1 MGMIMRIKNLF
12 FIRNYPLFMI
22 CMLLQGMAISISA
35 PFLAVYFTTTLGVSV
50 GTFGVFTA
58 VTLICGIWISSL
70 IAKRS
75 DTGLDRKQILVIC
88 MLFNA
93 VAFAGYLVIQNFY
106 VLFVYMTVFTAV
118 GAPGMPQ
125 LFASA
130 REAVDRSKSADH
142 AFANSTLRSMFS
154 LGFITGPL
162 LGSFLIAHTGFQGI
176 FMGTTSIF
184 VLIAVLLFCFIKQ
197 PPAQLKSKAQLSLH
211 NITLHKNIEIL
222 IPFSVLTLLYVA
234 HWMNSLNISL
244 FIIHNLKGDT
254 NDVALVSSICA
265 ILEIPLMI
273 MLGVFAAK
281 YSNRL
286 LVFLGSLTGVAYY
299 ILVIMSTEM
308 WQLLVGQLLLA
319 FFVAVISAIG
329 ISYMQDLLPSLP
341 GYASTLYSNATTIGR
356 LVGSLAGGL
365 TAQWIGYRN
374 SYWVCLFLIL
384 CSICLLA
391 ISKKLDI
398 AKTVA
403 LKQKEHSL

>member
-1 MGMIMRIKNLF
+1 MIMRIKNLF
-12 FIRNYPLFMI
+12 VIHNYPLFMI

-75 DTGLDRKQILVIC
+75 DRGLDRKQILVIC

-106 VLFVYMTVFTAV
+106 VLIVYMTIFTAV

-130 REAVDRSKSADH
+130 REAVNRSKSADH

-162 LGSFLIAHTGFQGI
+162 FGSFLIAHTGFKGI
-176 FMGTTSIF
+176 FVGTTSIF
-184 VLIAVLLFCFIKQ
+184 VFIAVLLFCFIKQ
-197 PPAQLKSKAQLSLH
+197 PPVQLKNKDQTSHQH
-211 NITLHKNIEIL
+211 ITLHKNIEIL

-265 ILEIPLMI
+265 VIEIPLMI
-273 MLGVFAAK
+273 MLGVLAAK

-286 LVFLGSLTGVAYY
+286 LIFWGALTGIVYY
-299 ILVIMSTEM
+299 LLVLMSTEI

-356 LVGSLAGGL
+356 LAGSLMGGL
-365 TAQWIGYRN
+365 TAQWMGYRN
-374 SYWVCLFLIL
+374 SYWVCLALIL
-384 CSICLLA
+384 CSLGLLA
-391 ISKKLDI
+391 ISKKLEFEKS
-398 AKTVA
+398 AA
-403 LKQKEHSL
+403 LQERNQSL

>member
-1 MGMIMRIKNLF
+1 MLKRIKNLF

-58 VTLICGIWISSL
+58 VTLICGIWLSSL

-88 MLFNA
+88 TLFNA
-93 VAFAGYLVIQNFY
+93 IAFAGYLVIQNFY
-106 VLFVYMTVFTAV
+106 VLFVYMTVFTAM

-130 REAVDRSKSADH
+130 REAVDRSEAADH
-142 AFANSTLRSMFS
+142 TFANSTLRSMFS

-162 LGSFLIAHTGFQGI
+162 LGSFLIAHTGFKGI
-176 FMGTTSIF
+176 FIGTTSIF
-184 VLIAVLLFCFIKQ
+184 ILIAILLFCFIKQ
-197 PPAQLKSKAQLSLH
+197 SPSQLKSKNQLLLH
-211 NITLHKNIEIL
+211 HIKLHKNIEIL
-222 IPFSVLTLLYVA
+222 IPFSVLTLLYVS

-244 FIIHNLKGDT
+244 FIIHNLKGDMS
-254 NDVALVSSICA
+254 DVALVSSICA
-265 ILEIPLMI
+265 VLEIPLMI
-273 MLGVFAAK
+273 MLGVLAAK

-286 LVFLGSLTGVAYY
+286 LVFWGAITGVVYY
-299 ILVIMSTEM
+299 LLVLMSTEM

-356 LVGSLAGGL
+356 LVGSLMGGL
-365 TAQWIGYRN
+365 TAQWMGYRN
-374 SYWVCLFLIL
+374 TYWVCLALIL
-384 CSICLLA
+384 CSLGLLA
-391 ISKKLDI
+391 ISKKLEFEKS
-398 AKTVA
+398 AA
-403 LKQKEHSL
+403 LQERNHSL